1 VSPGRLLYIDA
12 IAGVAGDM
20 LLGALVDAGA
30 SLERVRTGLDGLG
43 VDGLE
48 VASERVQRHGLSA
61 TALRVLAPEEHVHR
75 DWAAVRELL
84 DRARLPSRAR
94 ARARDTFRRL
104 AEAEGRVHGIA
115 PERVQFH
122 EVGAID
128 ALVDVCGVALALEEL
143 DIDRVACSPLPL
155 GRGLVSAAHG
165 VLPLPAP
172 ATVELLRGAPV
183 YGVDTDFEFVTPT
196 GAALVRALAG
206 ETFGPVPQLVL
217 DGVGY
222 GAGTAELAERPNVV
236 RVLIGTPAADRVT
249 VPRRPAV
256 LVECTLD
263 DIAGELVADAAEACI
278 TAGALDTWLAPA
290 QMKKGR
296 PGFVLTAV
304 ARPEHEPG
312 VAEAMLRHTTTL
324 GVRTTQ
330 VSRWELERE
339 RRTVTIDGQA
349 VAVKLGRLDGEVVN
363 LAPEHDDVVRAAAAL
378 GRPTKAVWAAAWAT
392 AERELGEARI
402 ATDPLRPAV

>member
-1 VSPGRLLYIDA
+1 MSPGRLLYIDA

-20 LLGALVDAGA
+20 LFGALIDAGA
-30 SLERVRTGLDGLG
+30 SVEGVCAGLDRLG

-48 VASERVQRHGLSA
+48 VATERVQRHGLSA
-61 TALRVLAPEEHVHR
+61 TALRVLAPDEHAHR
-75 DWAAVRELL
+75 DWATVRELL
-84 DRARLPSRAR
+84 DLARLPSRAH
-94 ARARDTFRRL
+94 ARARETFRRL
-104 AEAEGRVHGIA
+104 AEAEGRVHGIE

-143 DIDRVACSPLPL
+143 EIDRAACSPLPL
-155 GRGLVSAAHG
+155 GRGLSSAAHG

-183 YGVDTDFEFVTPT
+183 YGVDGDFEFVTPT

-206 ETFGPVPQLVL
+206 EAFGPVPELVL
-217 DGVGY
+217 DSVGY
-222 GAGTAELAERPNVV
+222 GAGAAELADRPNVV
-236 RVLIGTPAADRVT
+236 RVLLGTPAADRWAM
-249 VPRRPAV
+249 PRRRAV

-263 DIAGELVADAAEACI
+263 DIPGELVVDAARACI
-278 TAGALDTWLAPA
+278 AAGALDAWVAPV

-296 PGFVLTAV
+296 PGFVLTAI
-304 ARPEHEPG
+304 ARPEAECP
-312 VAEAMLRHTTTL
+312 VAQAMLRHSTTL

-339 RRTVTIDGQA
+339 RRTVAIDGQP
-349 VAVKLGRLDGEVVN
+349 VAVKLGWLDGEVVN
-363 LAPEHDDVVRAAAAL
+363 LAPEHEDVVQAAAAL
-378 GRPTKAVWAAAWAT
+378 GRPTKGVWAQAWAA
-392 AERELGEARI
+392 AERELGQSRRT
-402 ATDPLRPAV
+402 TDDP